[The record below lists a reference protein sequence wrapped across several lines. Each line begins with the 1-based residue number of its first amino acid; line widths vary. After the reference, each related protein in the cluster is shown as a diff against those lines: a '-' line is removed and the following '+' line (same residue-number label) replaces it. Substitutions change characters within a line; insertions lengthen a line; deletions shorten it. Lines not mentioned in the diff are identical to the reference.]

1 MNTPNVCG
9 TVSQRR
15 RRMVRIKKN
24 LKEVTFLSSGNLLAM
39 KWKNKKD
46 VYMLSTMHIEGLG
59 L

>member
-1 MNTPNVCG
+1 
-9 TVSQRR
+9 
-15 RRMVRIKKN
+15 MVRIKKN